1 MDTATE
7 NKSNKGFA
15 LKHII
20 AILLLFAYGI
30 FMVYLLKVIETKEP
44 TWSRM
49 MMLFTSLEALAFTA
63 AGYIFGREVHKK
75 RAEVAEADKD
85 KAQKEAEEAKKEKQI
100 ERDKGLSLASMVV
113 GNSGGPSLG
122 RFQALGVNPTDDDG
136 SRGSETNIVLD
147 KAKEFYPELK

>member
-1 MDTATE
+1 MADSE
-7 NKSNKGFA
+7 NNNQQGFA

-20 AILLLFAYGI
+20 AILLLIAYGI

-75 RAEVAEADKD
+75 RAEIAESEKE
-85 KAQKEAEEAKKEKQI
+85 KAQNEAEEAKADKQK
-100 ERDKGLSLASMVV
+100 ERDKGLSLASMLV
-113 GNSGGPSLG
+113 GNSGGLG
-122 RFQALGVNPTDDDG
+122 ISGFQPQGIMPTDDDE
-136 SRGSETNIVLD
+136 SSQSSNVIIE
-147 KAKEFYPELK
+147 KAKEYYPNLK